1 MLNQTLSRLGVTI
14 AVALLVALAKK
25 GQATD
30 AASSCSRPAVAH
42 GWESAAGAET
52 TTVFALTG
60 DTIINRRLSTF
71 RAPGV
76 DDLFG
81 LIRKADVAF
90 TNLETLIHDFTF
102 PGAQEAGGTYMGSPR
117 WIIDE
122 LDWAG
127 FNLLGLANN
136 HANDYGVEGM
146 RSTVAALSR
155 NTNLVYAGVGEN
167 LALARKP
174 GYLDTPKG
182 RVALIS
188 ASSTFPPLSC
198 AGAQRKDMPGRP
210 GLNPLRHTVTYT
222 VPQSTYDTIATL
234 RGHVNQNMSEVES
247 APLVFHG
254 AEYVVGNKIKISS
267 KAKEHDIREL
277 QASVRDARQQ
287 SDWVIVSLHA
297 HEAADPRDPRM
308 PAEFV
313 IESARAMVDAGA
325 DVVVGHGPH
334 FLKGIEVY
342 KGKPIFY
349 SLGNFIFENELVEL
363 QPADSYELLGL
374 DGDSLPSDCYNK
386 RSKNDTALFPTG
398 RRYWQSVVA
407 QVVYDDNRTLQEVRL
422 HPVSMGF
429 GQPRLRR
436 GRPYPSPANETEQI
450 FHDLQVAC
458 APFGT
463 SISYENGVGKLLWIG

>member
-1 MLNQTLSRLGVTI
+1 MPHQTLCRLGAKIGV
-14 AVALLVALAKK
+14 VLLVALAEK
-25 GQATD
+25 GQATN
-30 AASSCSRPAVAH
+30 AASSSSRPAAAQ

-60 DTIINRRLSTF
+60 DTTINRRLSTF

-76 DDLFG
+76 DDLFA
-81 LIRKADVAF
+81 LIREADVAF
-90 TNLETLIHDFTF
+90 TNLETLIHDFTLA
-102 PGAQEAGGTYMGSPR
+102 GAQETGGTYMGSPC
-117 WIIDE
+117 WIADE
-122 LDWAG
+122 LAWAG
-127 FNLLGLANN
+127 FDLLALANN

-155 NTNLVYAGVGEN
+155 NRDLVYAGVGEN
-167 LALARKP
+167 LAMARKP

-188 ASSTFPPLSC
+188 TSSTFPPPIM

-210 GLNPLRHTVTYT
+210 GLNPLRYTLTYT

-234 RGHVNQNMSEVES
+234 RGPVNEDMGEVAS
-247 APLVFHG
+247 ASLVFHG
-254 AEYVVGNKIKISS
+254 AEYVVGNKIRISS
-267 KAKEHDIREL
+267 RANEHDVREL
-277 QASVRDARQQ
+277 QASIRNARQQ
-287 SDWVIVSLHA
+287 SDWVVVSLHT
-297 HEAADPRDPRM
+297 HEAADPIDPRM

-313 IESARAMVDAGA
+313 IDSARAMIDAGA

-334 FLKGIEVY
+334 ILRGIEVY

-349 SLGNFIFENELVEL
+349 SLGNFIFETDLVEL
-363 QPADSYELLGL
+363 QPADSYELWGL
-374 DGDSLPSDCYNK
+374 DGDALPSDYFNK
-386 RSKNDTALFPTG
+386 RSKNDTARFSAD

-407 QVVYDDNRTLQEVRL
+407 EVVYNNNRTLREVRL

-429 GQPRLRR
+429 GQSRLRR

-450 FHDLQVAC
+450 FNDLKDAC
-458 APFGT
+458 AVFGT